1 MTWLQALPAAAFL
14 LSILLV
20 PGYLVGRAFG
30 LARLQSLGGAPAMSA
45 AALGTLN
52 VLYHWAGVPWR
63 TVTAVIGTLV
73 LLLLCLVGAAGA
85 RAWTRRRHGRP
96 PASGSGWDRLC
107 AWLRPPAVGPGPWW
121 PLGAALALAAT
132 LSGWAVVTGIGPA
145 DQPMQASD
153 GVWHL
158 NAAAY
163 VRSLADAYPIGSLA
177 PMYWGE
183 IHYYPT
189 GWHALTAI
197 VPAPI
202 AVSANL
208 TVLVGL
214 AVVWPLGCASLLSAL
229 FSAPSRRV
237 RDALPLLTG
246 ILAST
251 VATGPFVLM
260 ATLWPYGWAV
270 CLLPGAVSLVM
281 VARPRHGARRAT
293 ASPAGGR
300 LAAVVACLGLVAVHG
315 TSVFNLAVI
324 GVPALLVVGLAAVER
339 RWRTGNR
346 QRAVILGLV
355 GMVLVAV
362 LIGVIGFWDQ
372 LRMLFTYHRPSA
384 SVVAVLREAF
394 HDSAM
399 IWAVRDGGWG
409 GAGLTVVAA
418 AGVIVSVIRRR
429 HRWAILTAV
438 LAVVLMIASVS
449 TDGPLRLLAS
459 PWYLQRARIVPLLEI
474 AVLVLA
480 ATALEGLA
488 DTARSRRAALTEPMR
503 PRRRELAMPV
513 AAAVLVAVSVTA
525 LGGTAVA
532 RSGFHHYVIAFS
544 YQPLA
549 TRWPMMLSDDEAD
562 FIRSSAQLL
571 PAGAVVL
578 GQPTNGSAYY
588 LSLTGTDV
596 VYPTLRRYTEPDR
609 RFVAA
614 HVDEILTDPEVCV
627 ALDRLGAHYYYTDDD
642 PTEGGAPGG
651 AEAPR
656 WSNRLDELP
665 REALTPLATD
675 GAHTL
680 WLISACGW
688 DE

>member
-14 LSILLV
+14 LGILLV

-30 LARLQSLGGAPAMSA
+30 LARLQAVGGAPTMSA
-45 AALGTLN
+45 AALGTLT

-121 PLGAALALAAT
+121 PIGVALALAAA
-132 LSGWAVVTGIGPA
+132 LSGRAVITGIGA
-145 DQPMQASD
+145 VDEPMQASD

-158 NAAAY
+158 NAVAY
-163 VRSLADAYPIGSLA
+163 IRSLADAYPIGSLA

-183 IHYYPT
+183 VHYYPT
-189 GWHALTAI
+189 GWHALAAI
-197 VPAPI
+197 VPAPVT
-202 AVSANL
+202 VSANL

-214 AVVWPLGCASLLSAL
+214 ALVWPLGCASLLSAL
-229 FSAPSRRV
+229 FSTPSRRV

-246 ILAST
+246 IVAST

-293 ASPAGGR
+293 ASPAGGW

-355 GMVLVAV
+355 GMALVAV

-384 SVVAVLREAF
+384 SVVAVLREAL

-399 IWAVRDGGWG
+399 IWAFRDGGWG
-409 GAGLTVVAA
+409 GATLTVVAA

-429 HRWAILTAV
+429 HRWAILTA
-438 LAVVLMIASVS
+438 AVAAVLMIASVS

-459 PWYLQRARIVPLLEI
+459 AWYLQRARIVPLFEI
-474 AVLVLA
+474 AVVVLA
-480 ATALEGLA
+480 ATALETLV
-488 DTARSRRAALTEPMR
+488 DVARAR
-503 PRRRELAMPV
+503 
-513 AAAVLVAVSVTA
+513 AAVLTPSPPRRWGRVMRMAAVLLVAASVTA
-525 LGGTAVA
+525 LAGAAVA

-549 TRWPMMLSDDEAD
+549 TRWPMMLSDEEAD
-562 FIRSSAQLL
+562 FIRSSARLL
-571 PAGAVVL
+571 PADAVVL

-596 VYPTLRRYTEPDR
+596 VYPTLRRYAEADR
-609 RFVAA
+609 RIVARHA
-614 HVDEILTDPEVCV
+614 DQILDDPQVCA

-651 AEAPR
+651 AETPR